1 MTLSTTFQN
10 KNRVWPRLG
19 SVVLALLIWQGAA
32 LALGQQLLL
41 PGPLSV
47 AERLLRLWADGGAWL
62 TVLHTFRRILQGF
75 LMALL
80 AGGILGVLAGRYP
93 LLELLLWPF
102 AATVKSVPVA
112 SFIVICLIW
121 LSADKLSIF
130 IPFLMVLPVVYTNI
144 LQGVREIPRELS
156 DCAFV
161 FRLSWRR
168 RLLYLW
174 LPQLKPY
181 LLSACGIGL
190 GLAWKAGIAAEIIG
204 IPAGSIGS
212 MFYQAKIY
220 LETTELFAWTVT
232 VVAVSVLFEK
242 LFLSL
247 LRWVLGRLC
256 RL

>member
-1 MTLSTTFQN
+1 MPSTTSQN
-10 KNRVWPRLG
+10 KNRLFPRLG
-19 SVVLALLIWQGAA
+19 SVALALLLWQGAA

-47 AERLLRLWADGGAWL
+47 AERLLSLWTDGVTWL
-62 TVLHTFRRILQGF
+62 TVFHTFRRIVLGF
-75 LMALL
+75 FLALFI
-80 AGGILGVLAGRYP
+80 GTILGALAGRSP

-102 AATVKSVPVA
+102 SVTVKTVPVA

-144 LQGVREIPRELS
+144 LQGVRELPRELS
-156 DCAFV
+156 ECAFV
-161 FRLSWRR
+161 FRLPWGR

-174 LPQLKPY
+174 LPQLRPY

-204 IPAGSIGS
+204 IPPGSIGS

-220 LETTELFAWTVT
+220 FETTELFAWTVT
-232 VVAVSVLFEK
+232 VVAVSILFEK
-242 LFLSL
+242 LFLAL
-247 LRWVLGRLC
+247 LRWSFGRIC

>member
-1 MTLSTTFQN
+1 MTPSTTSQN
-10 KNRVWPRLG
+10 RNRFWPRLG
-19 SVVLALLIWQGAA
+19 SAVLALLLWQGAA

-47 AERLLRLWADGGAWL
+47 AERLLSLWALGNTWL
-62 TVLHTFRRILQGF
+62 TVMFTLRRIIQGF
-75 LMALL
+75 FLALL
-80 AGGILGVLAGRYP
+80 AGGVLGVLAGRYP

-102 AATVKSVPVA
+102 AVTVKTVPVA

-121 LSADKLSIF
+121 LSADRLSIF

-156 DCAFV
+156 ECALI
-161 FRLSWRR
+161 FRLPWRR

-174 LPQLKPY
+174 LPQLRPY

-212 MFYQAKIY
+212 MFYEAKIY
-220 LETTELFAWTVT
+220 FDTTQLFAWTVT

-242 LFLSL
+242 LFLTL
-247 LRWVLGRLC
+247 LQWLFGRIC